1 MVETLNC
8 KLHEKTIEVP
18 FFCTQVNV
26 NVRCFFCV
34 YCRLGQ
40 SASLK
45 FELSSTTYQILN
57 CCLQLNAFWI
67 VVCNLP
73 DFELSSATYQI
84 LNCRLQLTRFW
95 IVVCNLSDFELSS
108 ATYQILNCLLQLI
121 RFWIIVCDLHN
132 FELSSATYQIF
143 RHVFLRDEVTCGPVG
158 IHQVPVLINVHSIPA
173 MVVFCALELVPG
185 TVVKSLS
192 EPSQHG
198 TV

>member
-84 LNCRLQLTRFW
+84 LNCSLQLIRFW
-95 IVVCNLSDFELSS
+95 IVICNLPDFELSS
-108 ATYQILNCLLQLI
+108 ATYQILNYRLRLTQ
-121 RFWIIVCDLHN
+121 FWIVICNLPDFQACFSPRWGNVWPSGN
-132 FELSSATYQIF
+132 PPGTSSHQCTQHSSYGCI
-143 RHVFLRDEVTCGPVG
+143 LCPWTCPRDGS
-158 IHQVPVLINVHSIPA
+158 QVP
-173 MVVFCALELVPG
+173 
-185 TVVKSLS
+185 
-192 EPSQHG
+192 
-198 TV
+198 